1 MSSCFVFAFSKT
13 YLVCLFLFLSFC
25 LASFFFFSIH
35 FLTFLNFKWQPLK
48 KNSNCFQAKFT
59 FTLCIFITNKSFLQD
74 ALTHTFIIINI
85 NSYSNYLF
93 YKTIAFL
100 LDLSF
105 SFRQLNPWSPSC
117 SVNPERFIKYKNK
130 WLDWRVN
137 ERKWEWEREKQITL
151 TVVLIRMG

>member
-13 YLVCLFLFLSFC
+13 YLVCLFLFLSFW
-25 LASFFFFSIH
+25 LASLFFFHSLFNFSK
-35 FLTFLNFKWQPLK
+35 LQMATPQ